1 MAQRRPQLRAR
12 AADDVEEA
20 IEYLRAAGGHEVALA
35 FIDALEHG
43 LRQVVRNPALGSLRF
58 AYELGIPELRAL
70 QLRRFPYIVFYVHR
84 GDVVDVWRVLHGS
97 RDLPGTL
104 GIDT

>member
-1 MAQRRPQLRAR
+1 VAQPRAQLRAR
-12 AADDVEEA
+12 ANHDVEQALEHLLNEA
-20 IEYLRAAGGHEVALA
+20 SPEVALA

-70 QLRRFPYIVFYVHR
+70 RLRKFPHVVFYVHR
-84 GDVVDVWRVLHGS
+84 GEVVDVWRVLHTS
-97 RDLPGTL
+97 RDLPASL
-104 GIDT
+104 GNEP